1 MSKGRI
7 APVRPSIAKILKKQ
21 IGGFVREYEREVNR
35 PTEPPK
41 TAAAATCNSAGRPA
55 DSSARPGE
63 TRADASNAA
72 IARFCRIGSVPSVS
86 PRLFPGIIWR

>member
-7 APVRPSIAKILKKQ
+7 APVRPSIAKILKRQ

-41 TAAAATCNSAGRPA
+41 KPPAQPVVPPVAQPIVQPAPEKREQTPPTPQSSDSA
-55 DSSARPGE
+55 E
-63 TRADASNAA
+63 
-72 IARFCRIGSVPSVS
+72 
-86 PRLFPGIIWR
+86 